1 MWKQYIYSILNTL
14 FLNTYMHIMINMAL
28 LLLEMH
34 RNMTDDDTR
43 MQEQGEDVIM
53 KGKMKYKLMTYNNIY
68 LNWTTKT

>member
-1 MWKQYIYSILNTL
+1 
-14 FLNTYMHIMINMAL
+14 MHIMINMAL

-53 KGKMKYKLMTYNNIY
+53 KGKMKYELMTYNNIY

>member
-53 KGKMKYKLMTYNNIY
+53 KGKMKYELMTYNNIY
-68 LNWTTKT
+68 LNWPTKT

>member
-53 KGKMKYKLMTYNNIY
+53 KGKMKYELMTYNNIY

>member
-28 LLLEMH
+28 LSLEMH
-34 RNMTDDDTR
+34 RNMTGDDTR

-53 KGKMKYKLMTYNNIY
+53 KGKMKYELMTYNNIY

>member
-53 KGKMKYKLMTYNNIY
+53 KGKMKYELMTYNNIN